1 MNRKNI
7 TKSVVLLVFCCLVLP
22 GLALGQASKG
32 QFIVD
37 FGAAFT
43 QATAD
48 DAATGG
54 FGIDIFAGK
63 MLTSGLCLGFSV
75 GGDVVSYEKIGE
87 YHSRLVVFP
96 LIAKARYYI
105 TFNRMLQAHAF
116 LAGGVYNV
124 SPHLAEG
131 SIGGV
136 RYSMNQPGGS
146 VGVGIDYYFLLTQG
160 VTFEV
165 EYHMFNTDDD
175 GMFNYFAVRVNYSLI
190 RF

>member
-1 MNRKNI
+1 MNSKNV
-7 TKSVVLLVFCCLVLP
+7 TKGIILLLFCCLVMP
-22 GLALGQASKG
+22 GLARGQASKD

-48 DAATGG
+48 DAASGALG
-54 FGIDIFAGK
+54 FDIFVGK
-63 MLTSGLCLGFSV
+63 MLTSGLCLGLTV
-75 GGDVVSYEKIGE
+75 GGDIVSYEKIGD
-87 YHSRLVVFP
+87 YHSRLIVFP

-105 TFNRMLQAHAF
+105 TFNRMLQAHAS
-116 LAGGVYNV
+116 LAGGVYRV

-136 RYSMNQPGGS
+136 SYSMNQPGGS
-146 VGVGIDYYFLLTQG
+146 VGIGLDYYFLLTQG
-160 VTFEV
+160 VTFEI
-165 EYHMFNTDDD
+165 EYHMFNTDYD
-175 GMFNYFAVRVNYSLI
+175 GLFKYFAVRVNYSLI

>member
-1 MNRKNI
+1 MNRKNV
-7 TKSVVLLVFCCLVLP
+7 TKGIILLLLCCLVMP
-22 GLALGQASKG
+22 GLARGQASKG

-48 DAATGG
+48 DAATGL

-63 MLTSGLCLGFSV
+63 MLTSGLCLGFST
-75 GGDVVSYEKIGE
+75 GGDIVSYENIND

-96 LIAKARYYI
+96 LLAKARYYI
-105 TFNRMLQAHAF
+105 TFSRMLQAHVS
-116 LAGGVYNV
+116 LAGGAYRV

-146 VGVGIDYYFLLTQG
+146 VGIGIDYYFLLTQG

-165 EYHMFNTDDD
+165 EYHMFNTDEDD
-175 GMFNYFAVRVNYSLI
+175 MFGYFAARVNYSLI